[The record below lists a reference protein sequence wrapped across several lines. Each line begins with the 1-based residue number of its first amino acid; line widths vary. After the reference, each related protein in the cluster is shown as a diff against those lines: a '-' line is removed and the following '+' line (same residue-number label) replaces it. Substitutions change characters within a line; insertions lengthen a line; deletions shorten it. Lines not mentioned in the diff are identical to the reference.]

1 MNFNYSISSG
11 GPSGMAAFG
20 ILFVVLG
27 WIVFIFIH
35 IAFAVA
41 VYRDADRLSLSDRLL
56 FVSPFMWCL
65 VTLVGGLTSAAIYWV
80 LHHSRLNPEVPI
92 TATLPPSAEATLP
105 PL

>member
-1 MNFNYSISSG
+1 MNFNYSISGG

-20 ILFVVLG
+20 IFFVVVG
-27 WIVFIFIH
+27 WVVFAIIH

-56 FVSPFMWCL
+56 FVSPFIWCL
-65 VTLVGGLTSAAIYWV
+65 VTLVGGMTSAAIYWV
-80 LHHSRLNPEVPI
+80 LHHSRLNPDVPVVAAVAP
-92 TATLPPSAEATLP
+92 TTDTLQS